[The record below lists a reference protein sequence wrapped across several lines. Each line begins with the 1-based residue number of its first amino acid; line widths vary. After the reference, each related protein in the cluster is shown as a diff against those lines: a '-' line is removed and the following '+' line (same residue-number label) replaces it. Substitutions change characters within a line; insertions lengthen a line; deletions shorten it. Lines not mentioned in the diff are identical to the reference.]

1 MLHNIDCIGKR
12 VVGDKTGLVKTDTA
26 SAMIR
31 DIDTLNDNMA
41 DLAGSVAGNRKL
53 IEWILNHMGEM
64 GMSAMWVNRAVTL
77 EESSKNP
84 EIFYYWDETKTNP
97 PNN

>member
-1 MLHNIDCIGKR
+1 MNAINIVEKSTDGYQY
-12 VVGDKTGLVKTDTA
+12 GLVNDL
-26 SAMIR
+26 SAKKMSD

-64 GMSAMWVNRAVTL
+64 GMSAMWVNSAVTL
-77 EESSKNP
+77 EESTKNP
-84 EIFYYWDETKTNP
+84 EIFYYWDETDP